1 MGHIFKVFF
10 LQHIHCLHS
19 LFAPVKSNPHGL
31 HSRNHNFQLPVCNF
45 NFRRNCFITRSL
57 FRLKQILIVFFVCF
71 LGCQLVFFSY
81 ACSTVYF
88 TFSTIA
94 ILAALNSFAC
104 TFVTCF
110 SMKTRYS
117 IDLLRLT
124 TYNSDLYLRARSFAS
139 FWANR
144 SDPLL
149 PAESCCC
156 C

>member
-1 MGHIFKVFF
+1 MSSFPPYPLSAFSIRSSQK
-10 LQHIHCLHS
+10 QS
-19 LFAPVKSNPHGL
+19 TRAP
-31 HSRNHNFQLPVCNF
+31 FQGPQLSAPVCNF

-110 SMKTRYS
+110 SMKTQYS
-117 IDLLRLT
+117 IDPVRLT